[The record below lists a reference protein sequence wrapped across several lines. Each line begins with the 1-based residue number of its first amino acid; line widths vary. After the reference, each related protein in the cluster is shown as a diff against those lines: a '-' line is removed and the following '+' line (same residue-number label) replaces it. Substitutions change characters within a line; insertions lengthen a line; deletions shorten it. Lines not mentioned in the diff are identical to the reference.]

1 MPLPSFGPGALAA
14 LPLPGEETLWAAVRA
29 GDDAARA
36 RLLEAYLPF
45 AGVMAA
51 RMYAGRIEHDLDY
64 EDYLQFGTIG
74 LIEAADRYDP
84 AHGVLFKTY
93 AAHRI
98 NGAIQNGLEQM
109 SEKRVQVSTR
119 QRLRA
124 ERREGAVIAEDK
136 DVFQQLADIAV
147 GLAIGYL
154 IDEPEAYLQEDASAP
169 PVQYGGMELQQLR
182 NRMQAL
188 VDGLP
193 PRERLV
199 IKYHYLQQLPFNLIA
214 ESMGL
219 TKGRVSQIHSKAL
232 ALLREAMKA
241 VKACDV
247 AW

>member
-1 MPLPSFGPGALAA
+1 MPQPSFSPGALAA
-14 LPLPGEETLWAAVRA
+14 LPLPGEESLWAAARA
-29 GDDAARA
+29 GDEAARA

-51 RMYAGRIEHDLDY
+51 RMYGNRLEHDLDY
-64 EDYLQFGTIG
+64 EDYLQFGTVG

-84 AHGVLFKTY
+84 AQGVLFKTY

-109 SEKRVQVSTR
+109 SEKRVQVATR

-124 ERREGAVIAEDK
+124 ERREAAAVAEDK
-136 DVFQQLADIAV
+136 DLFQQLADIAI
-147 GLAIGYL
+147 GMAIGYL
-154 IDEPEAYLQEDASAP
+154 IDEPEIYLHDEAAAP
-169 PVQYGGMELQQLR
+169 PHQYGGMELRQLR
-182 NRMQAL
+182 TRMQAL

-193 PRERLV
+193 QRERLV

-232 ALLREAMKA
+232 DLLRQAMQA